1 MTVHSFRTRALFVS
15 PIRLA
20 LGLILLVAARV
31 GGATSGP
38 ALLAFVLGGARRRR
52 RLRTAGTRRAP
63 GRVCAGLGPASLI
76 SLTRI
81 DPRLYSDPKTH
92 VVYRSPDLP

>member
-1 MTVHSFRTRALFVS
+1 V
-15 PIRLA
+15 LA
-20 LGLILLVAARV
+20 VVAVFARPVLG
-31 GGATSGP
+31 
-38 ALLAFVLGGARRRR
+38 ALLAG
-52 RLRTAGTRRAP
+52 
-63 GRVCAGLGPASLI
+63 VCAGLGLASLI